1 VNINLTLFVQMIV
14 FIVLI
19 WFTMKFVWP
28 MILGPMEERSRKI
41 AVGIAAGEKGQKE
54 LAEANQRAESIV
66 REARERARQV
76 EEQAHRR
83 YNETLEAAKQA
94 AQTEGARLLA
104 AAQVE
109 VGNETIRASE
119 QLRRE
124 FGTLVVQAAAQ
135 LVEHEV
141 DAATHAKLLERLTD
155 DIARVDRRGR
165 E

>member
-1 VNINLTLFVQMIV
+1 MDINATFIGQIIV
-14 FIVLI
+14 FLI
-19 WFTMKFVWP
+19 MLWFIAKVVVP
-28 MILGPMEERSRKI
+28 MIAKPIDERYAKI
-41 AVGIAAGEKGQKE
+41 ADGLAAADAGQKQLQE
-54 LAEANQRAESIV
+54 AGASAEQIL
-66 REARERARQV
+66 REARERAKQV
-76 EEQAHRR
+76 DDQAHRR
-83 YNETLEAAKQA
+83 YNETLEAAKQS

-155 DIARVDRRGR
+155 DIARVDRPRS